1 MSKFE
6 RVNMSYMNASD
17 FCAPAGI
24 QELRFDE
31 IDFVNGAVNWRKVG
45 NSFVGGAIGGA
56 VGGAVTGG
64 ITGAAF
70 GPGALVGAAV
80 GAAAGGWGGG
90 LAAATTEIYNTWND
104 N

>member
-1 MSKFE
+1 
-6 RVNMSYMNASD
+6 MSYMNSFG

-24 QELRFDE
+24 QELGFDE
-31 IDFVNGAVNWRKVG
+31 IDFVNGAVNWQQVG
-45 NSFVGGAIGGA
+45 NAFVGGAIGGA

-80 GAAAGGWGGG
+80 GAAASGWGGG
-90 LAAATTEIYNTWND
+90 LAAGITEIYYTWHH
-104 N
+104 